1 MGIMAKT
8 QLLKKY
14 YKLLGPG
21 LLYAGAAIG
30 VSHLVQSTRAGAD
43 FGFELMWIV
52 FAANLLKFPFF
63 EIGSRYTLATG
74 KNLLDAYY
82 EAGKWILLLFFIIT
96 LISVFPIQAA
106 LTLVTAG
113 LLANVLGT
121 EMSAQLVS
129 SILVLAT
136 LLFLMSGKAKILDRM
151 IKIVILLLTISTLI
165 AVVGALNLP
174 QRELIATQPFDILN
188 KTHLLF
194 LIAFI
199 GWMPA
204 PIDIVVWTS
213 LWSQNKYKNMTE
225 KPDLK
230 AVLIEFRIGYFGTM
244 LIAAAFLALG
254 ALVMYGTGVSVSPSG
269 AVFAGQ
275 LINMYTST
283 IGSWAYVVIAVA
295 ALSTMLSTTITV
307 TDVYPRTLALSMSLL
322 FPGKRQPFIVSKYLF
337 WLVVLSVGVVLLIW
351 FSGSSMRFMVDFATS
366 VSFVTAPILA
376 VLNYKVIMAP
386 AIDKAFQPP
395 LYLRIWSWIGIT
407 FLTVFTI
414 IYIYSLI
421 FIQ

>member
-1 MGIMAKT
+1 MAKT
-8 QLLKKY
+8 QFIKKY
-14 YKLLGPG
+14 YPLLGPG

-63 EIGSRYTLATG
+63 EIGSRYTVATG

-82 EAGKWILLLFFIIT
+82 EAGKWILTLFFILT
-96 LISVFPIQAA
+96 LLTMFPIQAA

-113 LLANVLGT
+113 LLSNVLGVGLSPQ
-121 EMSAQLVS
+121 MMS
-129 SILVLAT
+129 SILVFLT
-136 LLFLMSGKAKILDRM
+136 LLFLLSGKSKILDKS
-151 IKIVILLLTISTLI
+151 IKVVILLLSISTLI
-165 AVVGALNLP
+165 AVAAALNLP
-174 QRELIATQPFDILN
+174 QHENFAPKTFDFFN

-213 LWSQNKYKNMTE
+213 LWSQSKYRDMAE

-230 AVLIEFRIGYFGTM
+230 SVLVEFRIGYFGTM
-244 LIAAAFLALG
+244 LVAAAFLALG
-254 ALVMYGTGVSVSPSG
+254 ALVMYGTGVSLSPNG

-283 IGSWAYVVIAVA
+283 IGSWAYLVIAVA
-295 ALSTMLSTTITV
+295 AISTMLSTTITV
-307 TDVYPRTLALSMSLL
+307 TDVYPRTLAGSMKLFYPGGAKDSILS
-322 FPGKRQPFIVSKYLF
+322 KHYF
-337 WLVVLSVGVVLLIW
+337 WLIVLSFGVVLLIW
-351 FSGSSMRFMVDFATS
+351 FSGSSMRYMVDFATS
-366 VSFVTAPILA
+366 VSFVTAPVLA
-376 VLNYKVIMAP
+376 FLNYKVIMSP
-386 AIDKAFQPP
+386 SIDKMYQPA
-395 LYLRIWSWIGIT
+395 LYLRIWSWIGIS
-407 FLTVFTI
+407 FLTVFTL
-414 IYIYSLI
+414 IYLYSLI
-421 FIQ
+421 FIK

>member
-1 MGIMAKT
+1 MGDMAKA
-8 QLLKKY
+8 QFLKKY

-74 KNLLDAYY
+74 KNLLDAYF
-82 EAGKWILLLFFIIT
+82 EAGKWILLLFFMLT
-96 LISVFPIQAA
+96 LLSVFPIQAA

-113 LLANVLGT
+113 LLANVLGI
-121 EMSAQLVS
+121 EMSAQLMS
-129 SILVLAT
+129 SILVVAT

-174 QRELIATQPFDILN
+174 PHELIGTQSFDFLN

-213 LWSQNKYKNMTE
+213 LWSQSKYKNMPQ

-254 ALVMYGTGVSVSPSG
+254 ALVMYGTGISVSPNG

-283 IGSWAYVVIAVA
+283 IGSWAYAVIAVA

-307 TDVYPRTLALSMSLL
+307 TDIYPRTMAMSMKLL
-322 FPGKRQPFIVSKYLF
+322 FPAKDNQFILSKYLF
-337 WLVVLSVGVVLLIW
+337 WLVVLSLGVVFLIW
-351 FSGSSMRFMVDFATS
+351 FSGSSMRLMVDFATS

-376 VLNYKVIMAP
+376 FLNYKVIMSP

-395 LYLRIWSWIGIT
+395 FYLRIWNWIGIV
-407 FLTVFTI
+407 FLTVFTL

-421 FIQ
+421 FIR